1 MRFPLLQMIV
11 NDRWV
16 RLAVLGFAGI
26 LVTFIV
32 GLIPIITSTPDGI
45 QPRVKIKLL
54 DLLQSKALAR
64 TARIQT
70 AAHEWESCFFS
81 WRLAISNDGGNV
93 GLNREY
99 MEALNKAPMNNE
111 TRFWIDKIFPS
122 MVWLLKI
129 SENSEEDIQLCAKI
143 LDRYSKLE
151 EAKIIIQSSKNQNH
165 PSFLVYKIKSHY
177 LQDDFELFQK
187 DWASLFKSPVSSK
200 LENSAKPPS
209 GLDQDLFD
217 EIKLYQLAWL
227 ALKKGDADSYQ
238 ALIQASDTD
247 EPESAVYRPESK
259 FIDSANRLLCWT
271 AALLGDT
278 EQFDKALNRL
288 AAMENTTPVEYSY
301 EWILIAKSDPS
312 VALEKAEA
320 FLGSQEIRD
329 FTTAMKLN
337 RALTLLKFE
346 KLQSSFLDNCL
357 STFSRFNPR
366 IWIITADHLIQY
378 EKWTQLKSLASE
390 LEIDPIM
397 GSKLRG
403 LALFYK
409 GLADYRRGSQSTAP
423 ELFKNA
429 SETPF
434 PNIEIACYVASG
446 MSNLGFT
453 EVANACLLNQP
464 DEMAHGQI
472 YTGLL
477 FELAIKL
484 KNENQALE
492 AARALYELNPAYP
505 VYQNNLAAAL
515 ISSETDP
522 DLAIQLS
529 EQTRETM
536 PKVPAFAINSAMAYL
551 IKENSVQAR
560 ALLEPFIEN
569 PKSDL
574 EEVFWNYCWA
584 RIFEI
589 EGDGEAAKER
599 AQAIDVESLFQ
610 TQRDRLASL
619 TR

>member
-16 RLAVLGFAGI
+16 RLAVLGFVGI

-32 GLIPIITSTPDGI
+32 GLMPIITSTPEGI

-70 AAHEWESCFFS
+70 AAHEWESAFFS
-81 WRLAISNDGGNV
+81 WRLAIANDAGNV
-93 GLNREY
+93 GLSREY
-99 MEALNKAPMNNE
+99 MEALNNAPMTNE
-111 TRFWIDKIFPS
+111 NRFWINKIYPAMS
-122 MVWLLKI
+122 WLLKL
-129 SENSEEDIQLCAKI
+129 SENNEEDIQLCAKL
-143 LDRYSKLE
+143 LDRYSMLE
-151 EAKIIIQSSKNQNH
+151 EAKFIVQSSRKLNH
-165 PSFLVYKIKSHY
+165 PDYSVYKIKSHY
-177 LQDDFELFQK
+177 LQDDYDRFKK
-187 DWASLFKSPVSSK
+187 DWANLFKSPVTTK
-200 LENSAKPPS
+200 LENSDQPPA
-209 GLDQDLFD
+209 GLDKELFD

-227 ALKKGDADSYQ
+227 ASSKQDSDSYQ
-238 ALIQASDTD
+238 ALINASET
-247 EPESAVYRPESK
+247 EEIESEVYRSESK

-271 AALLGDT
+271 SALLGDT
-278 EQFDKALNRL
+278 EQFEKAFNRL
-288 AAMENTTPVEYSY
+288 TERGNVSPVEYSY
-301 EWILIAKSDPS
+301 EWILIAKSDQTA
-312 VALEKAEA
+312 ALEKAEA

-357 STFSRFNPR
+357 RTFSRFNPR
-366 IWIITADHLIQY
+366 IWIITADHLIEY
-378 EKWTQLKSLASE
+378 KKWTQLKSLASE

-397 GSKLRG
+397 GAKLRG

-409 GLADYRRGSQSTAP
+409 GLADYQRGSQSTTP

-434 PNIEIACYVASG
+434 PNVEIACYVASG

-453 EVANACLLNQP
+453 EIANTCLLNQP
-464 DEMAHGQI
+464 DEMAHGQT

-477 FELAIKL
+477 FEFAIKL

-492 AARALYELNPAYP
+492 AARALYELIPAYP

-551 IKENSVQAR
+551 IKDNSEQAR
-560 ALLEPFIEN
+560 ALLAPFIET
-569 PKSDL
+569 PKSGL

-584 RIFEI
+584 RILEI
-589 EGDGEAAKER
+589 EGDVEAAKER
-599 AQAIDVESLFQ
+599 AQAIDIESLFQ
-610 TQRDRLASL
+610 TQRDRLAAL